1 MPFILPNNLLPSQ
14 PMSNQL
20 RSMDASCLLI
30 STILFTT
37 VLVSTI
43 AIATAIIISAVAIPI
58 IAAIILPFA
67 AIGDTIILIAAAV
80 FPIVIAAL
88 TAIVNIIV
96 AHAFIDAPIHVPI
109 VATISRTLDRI
120 RLIVHVA
127 DVFATIVQAII
138 NAIAILAAI
147 IVTHGIHD
155 TAILRTLITV
165 GGLKAYLGTVLV
177 TILVCTG
184 VAAPFS
190 VPVTP
195 RRAFRLAVRTEVIA
209 TTIIGVVGVSLIASG
224 TRLPRLALALPVLF
238 LLSTV
243 GVVFRPPFIAL
254 FLPFL
259 GCVSLELGDLIRG
272 HVGGEEVG

>member
-1 MPFILPNNLLPSQ
+1 
-14 PMSNQL
+14 MSNQL
-20 RSMDASCLLI
+20 HSMDVSCLLI

-43 AIATAIIISAVAIPI
+43 VIAKAIIISAVAIPI
-58 IAAIILPFA
+58 LAALILIVAAIV
-67 AIGDTIILIAAAV
+67 DTIILFAAAV
-80 FPIVIAAL
+80 YPIIIAAL

-96 AHAFIDAPIHVPI
+96 ASAIINAPIHVPT
-109 VATISRTLDRI
+109 VATFSRTLDPI

-127 DVFATIVQAII
+127 DVFATIVQAIK
-138 NAIAILAAI
+138 NAIAIQAAI
-147 IVTHGIHD
+147 IVTPGIHD
-155 TAILRTLITV
+155 TAKLRTVITV
-165 GGLKAYLGTVLV
+165 GGLKPYLGTVLV
-177 TILVCTG
+177 TFLVCTG

-190 VPVTP
+190 VPVTS

-224 TRLPRLALALPVLF
+224 TRLLRLALALPVLF
-238 LLSTV
+238 FLSTV

-259 GCVSLELGDLIRG
+259 GFVLLELGDLIRS

>member
-1 MPFILPNNLLPSQ
+1 
-14 PMSNQL
+14 MSNQL

-43 AIATAIIISAVAIPI
+43 DIAKAIIISAVAIPI
-58 IAAIILPFA
+58 IAATILPLA
-67 AIGDTIILIAAAV
+67 ALVDTIILNAAAL

-96 AHAFIDAPIHVPI
+96 ASAIINAPIHVPI
-109 VATISRTLDRI
+109 VATFSRTLDPI

-127 DVFATIVQAII
+127 DVFATIVQAIK
-138 NAIAILAAI
+138 NAIAIQAAI

-155 TAILRTLITV
+155 TAILRTFITV

-177 TILVCTG
+177 TVLVCTG

-190 VPVTP
+190 FPVTP

-209 TTIIGVVGVSLIASG
+209 TTIIGVVGVSLRASG

-238 LLSTV
+238 PLSTV
-243 GVVFRPPFIAL
+243 GVVFRPPSIPL
-254 FLPFL
+254 FLPLL